1 MSNVEDVVVVGLRQ
15 QLAQAHVELAL
26 LQRDVARHIKSMA
39 YLKPLLDGLCE
50 AQLAGDIGTVLNIVE
65 GMAKNV
71 PGQPGIAQRSQR
83 HNPMTDLNHSE
94 TMTIP
99 DGFVQNAA
107 GHLVPE
113 HQVREHDKLR
123 DHVAAE
129 LALLALG
136 LSKGLAAFKTKALA
150 DIDDLI
156 SISHERYGVKIGG
169 KKGNASITTFDGK
182 FKIERA
188 MAERIK
194 FTEEILAAKEL
205 IDQCIRKWSEG
216 ADQHLRVLVDRAFRA
231 NRQGQIK
238 TGDVLSL
245 LRVEI
250 DDPDWKMAMEALKDS
265 IQVNGTSVYIRVY
278 QRVGA
283 TDRYEP
289 INLNVAVV

>member
-1 MSNVEDVVVVGLRQ
+1 MADTQ
-15 QLAQAHVELAL
+15 Q
-26 LQRDVARHIKSMA
+26 
-39 YLKPLLDGLCE
+39 
-50 AQLAGDIGTVLNIVE
+50 TVL
-65 GMAKNV
+65 
-71 PGQPGIAQRSQR
+71 
-83 HNPMTDLNHSE
+83 
-94 TMTIP
+94 IP
-99 DGFVQNAA
+99 AGFVMNAA

-123 DHVAAE
+123 DQVAAE
-129 LALLALG
+129 LAEQAIG
-136 LSKGLAAFKTKALA
+136 LSQGLAAFKAKALA
-150 DIDDLI
+150 DIEDLVAI
-156 SISHERYGVKIGG
+156 SNERYGVKVGG
-169 KKGNASITTFDGK
+169 KKGNVSFITYDGK
-182 FKIERA
+182 FKVERA
-188 MAERIK
+188 MADRIV

-250 DDPDWKMAMEALKDS
+250 DDLDWKVAMEALKDS
-265 IQVNGTSVYIRVY
+265 IQVNGTAVYIRIY

-289 INLNVAVV
+289 INLNIAAV

>member
-1 MSNVEDVVVVGLRQ
+1 MADT
-15 QLAQAHVELAL
+15 
-26 LQRDVARHIKSMA
+26 LQ
-39 YLKPLLDGLCE
+39 
-50 AQLAGDIGTVLNIVE
+50 TVL
-65 GMAKNV
+65 
-71 PGQPGIAQRSQR
+71 
-83 HNPMTDLNHSE
+83 
-94 TMTIP
+94 IP
-99 DGFVQNAA
+99 AGFVMNAA

-123 DHVAAE
+123 DQVAAE
-129 LALLALG
+129 LAGLAIG
-136 LSKGLAAFKTKALA
+136 LSQGLAAFKAKALA
-150 DIDDLI
+150 DIEDLVVI
-156 SISHERYGVKIGG
+156 SNERYGVKVGG
-169 KKGNASITTFDGK
+169 KKGNVSFITYDGK
-182 FKIERA
+182 FKVERA
-188 MAERIK
+188 MADRII

-250 DDPDWKMAMEALKDS
+250 DDPDWKVAMEALKDS
-265 IQVNGTSVYIRVY
+265 IQVNGTAVYIRVY

-289 INLNVAVV
+289 INLNIAVV